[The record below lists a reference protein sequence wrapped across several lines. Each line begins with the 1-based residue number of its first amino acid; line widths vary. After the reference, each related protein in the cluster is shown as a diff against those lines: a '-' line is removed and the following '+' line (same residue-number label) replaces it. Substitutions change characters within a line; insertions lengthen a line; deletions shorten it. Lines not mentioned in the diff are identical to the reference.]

1 MADNVTARERMGGF
15 LKPRAAARAEAPEP
29 VAAPP
34 REGDPGAEL
43 HTQPRGRPRGGDP
56 VQSIG
61 VGLRQSEA
69 AELGSIAAELGVP
82 RSGLM
87 AWVLRRF
94 LEDYRAGRV
103 TLPPLE
109 TVTTTRL
116 PR

>member
-1 MADNVTARERMGGF
+1 MADGVKAKERMGGF
-15 LKPRAAARAEAPEP
+15 LKPSTATRAETPARDK
-29 VAAPP
+29 A
-34 REGDPGAEL
+34 RGSDPARDKA
-43 HTQPRGRPRGGDP
+43 RGSDP
-56 VQSIG
+56 VRAIG

-69 AELGSIAAELGVP
+69 AELGAIAAGLGVP

-87 AWVLRRF
+87 AWALRRF
-94 LEDYRAGRV
+94 LADYRAGRV

>member
-1 MADNVTARERMGGF
+1 MADSVTAKERMGGF
-15 LKPRAAARAEAPEP
+15 LKPSTAHAETPEAAAAPAPRAK
-29 VAAPP
+29 
-34 REGDPGAEL
+34 
-43 HTQPRGRPRGGDP
+43 PRGGDP
-56 VQSIG
+56 VKAIG
-61 VGLRQSEA
+61 VGLRVSEA
-69 AELGSIAAELGVP
+69 AELEAIAAGLGVP

>member
-1 MADNVTARERMGGF
+1 MADSVKAKERMGGF
-15 LKPRAAARAEAPEP
+15 LKPSTAAHAETPKPAAAPSARAMA
-29 VAAPP
+29 
-34 REGDPGAEL
+34 
-43 HTQPRGRPRGGDP
+43 RGGDP
-56 VQSIG
+56 VKAIG
-61 VGLRQSEA
+61 VWLRQSEA
-69 AELGSIAAELGVP
+69 AELEAIAAGLGVP

-94 LEDYRAGRV
+94 LEDHRAGRV

>member
-1 MADNVTARERMGGF
+1 MADSVKAKERMGGF
-15 LKPRAAARAEAPEP
+15 LKPSTAAHTETPEPAAAPSA
-29 VAAPP
+29 
-34 REGDPGAEL
+34 
-43 HTQPRGRPRGGDP
+43 RGGGDP

-69 AELGSIAAELGVP
+69 AELGAIAAGLGVP

-94 LEDYRAGRV
+94 LEDHRAGRV

>member
-1 MADNVTARERMGGF
+1 MADSVTAKERMGGF
-15 LKPRAAARAEAPEP
+15 LKPSTAHAASPEAAAAP
-29 VAAPP
+29 AA
-34 REGDPGAEL
+34 
-43 HTQPRGRPRGGDP
+43 RPKARGGDP
-56 VQSIG
+56 VKAIG
-61 VGLRQSEA
+61 VGLRVSEA
-69 AELGSIAAELGVP
+69 AELEAIAAGLGVP

>member
-1 MADNVTARERMGGF
+1 MADSVTAKRRMNGF
-15 LKPRAAARAEAPEP
+15 LKPSTAPAPETEDPAGPARTKARA
-29 VAAPP
+29 
-34 REGDPGAEL
+34 
-43 HTQPRGRPRGGDP
+43 GDP

-69 AELGSIAAELGVP
+69 AELGSIADSLGVP

-103 TLPPLE
+103 TLPALE
-109 TVTTTRL
+109 TVTITRL
-116 PR
+116 PRP

>member
-1 MADNVTARERMGGF
+1 MADGVKAKERMGGF
-15 LKPRAAARAEAPEP
+15 LKPSTATRAETPARDK
-29 VAAPP
+29 A
-34 REGDPGAEL
+34 
-43 HTQPRGRPRGGDP
+43 RGSDP
-56 VQSIG
+56 VRAIG

-69 AELGSIAAELGVP
+69 AELGAIAAGLGVP

-87 AWVLRRF
+87 AWALRRF
-94 LEDYRAGRV
+94 LADYRAGRV

>member
-1 MADNVTARERMGGF
+1 MADSVTAKERMGGF
-15 LKPRAAARAEAPEP
+15 LKPSTAHAAPPEAAPAPAARAQA
-29 VAAPP
+29 
-34 REGDPGAEL
+34 
-43 HTQPRGRPRGGDP
+43 RGGDP

-61 VGLRQSEA
+61 VGLRKSEA
-69 AELGSIAAELGVP
+69 AELASIAAGLGVP

-116 PR
+116 PRD

>member
-1 MADNVTARERMGGF
+1 MADSVKAKERMGGF
-15 LKPRAAARAEAPEP
+15 LKPSTATHAETPEPAAAPSVR
-29 VAAPP
+29 
-34 REGDPGAEL
+34 DK
-43 HTQPRGRPRGGDP
+43 TRGGDP

-69 AELGSIAAELGVP
+69 AELGNIAAGLGVP

-94 LEDYRAGRV
+94 LEDHRAGRV

>member
-1 MADNVTARERMGGF
+1 MADSVKAKERMGGF
-15 LKPRAAARAEAPEP
+15 LKPSTAAHAETPKSAPAPSAR
-29 VAAPP
+29 
-34 REGDPGAEL
+34 G
-43 HTQPRGRPRGGDP
+43 GGDP

-69 AELGSIAAELGVP
+69 AELGAIAAGLGVP

>member
-1 MADNVTARERMGGF
+1 MADSVKAKERMGGF
-15 LKPRAAARAEAPEP
+15 LKPSTAAHAETPEPAAAPSARAMA
-29 VAAPP
+29 
-34 REGDPGAEL
+34 
-43 HTQPRGRPRGGDP
+43 RGGDP
-56 VQSIG
+56 VKAIG

-69 AELGSIAAELGVP
+69 AELGNIAAGLGVP

>member
-1 MADNVTARERMGGF
+1 MADSVTAKERMGGF
-15 LKPRAAARAEAPEP
+15 LKPSTAHVETPATAAAP
-29 VAAPP
+29 AA
-34 REGDPGAEL
+34 RVK
-43 HTQPRGRPRGGDP
+43 PRGGDP
-56 VQSIG
+56 VQAIG

-69 AELGSIAAELGVP
+69 AELASIAAGLGVP

-116 PR
+116 PRD